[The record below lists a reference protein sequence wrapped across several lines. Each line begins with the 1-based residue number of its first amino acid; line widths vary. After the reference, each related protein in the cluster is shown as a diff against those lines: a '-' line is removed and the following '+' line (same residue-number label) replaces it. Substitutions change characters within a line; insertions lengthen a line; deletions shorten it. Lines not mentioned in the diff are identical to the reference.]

1 MEVAFLGSSSSGNST
16 LISSED
22 TRVLIDAGLS
32 AREMERRLEF
42 LGHSPE
48 DIDAIV
54 LTHEHTDHCRG
65 AGIFARK
72 YNIPIR
78 ANAPTIVM
86 SPIGNAHFEEFHTQE
101 EFSVG
106 DLRMIAFLVPHNAAE
121 PVCFVVTDYRHSI
134 GFATDLGRMTRM
146 LSGVLF
152 DKDLLIIEAN
162 HDEEMLK
169 IGPYPEFLRRSIASS
184 MGHLSN
190 RQTATAAAELVS
202 DRTKGVVLVHLSE
215 ENNTPEK
222 AENAVKN
229 ALARKLKTTHIH
241 VAERY
246 RVTKP
251 ISLK

>member
-16 LISSED
+16 LIFSED

-32 AREMERRLEF
+32 AKEIERRIEF

-48 DIDAIV
+48 DVDAIV

-72 YNIPIR
+72 YDVPIR
-78 ANAPTIVM
+78 ANAPTIAM
-86 SPIGNAHFEEFHTQE
+86 SPIGNARFEEFHTQE
-101 EFSVG
+101 GFSIK
-106 DLRMIAFLVPHNAAE
+106 DLRIIAFPVPHNAAE
-121 PVCFVVTDYRHSI
+121 PVCFVISDHRHSI
-134 GFATDLGRMTRM
+134 GFATDLGRITKM

-162 HDEEMLK
+162 HDEEMLRA
-169 IGPYPEFLRRSIASS
+169 GPYPEFLKRSIASPT
-184 MGHLSN
+184 GHLSN
-190 RQTATAAAELVS
+190 RQTATAAAELVT
-202 DRTKGVVLVHLSE
+202 DRTKGIALVHLSE

-222 AENAVKN
+222 AEHTVKS
-229 ALARKLKTTHIH
+229 ALARRLKTTHIH
-241 VAERY
+241 AAERY
-246 RVTKP
+246 RITEP